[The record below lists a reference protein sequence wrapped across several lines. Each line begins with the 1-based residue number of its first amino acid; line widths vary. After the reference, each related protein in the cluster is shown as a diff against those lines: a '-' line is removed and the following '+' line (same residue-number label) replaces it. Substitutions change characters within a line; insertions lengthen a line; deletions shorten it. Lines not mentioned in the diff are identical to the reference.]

1 MKQRFRKWLSRESTE
16 IREFGFCIVG
26 VVLFK
31 ALDISAQRFDL
42 SALSLGYVA
51 FAIGISLLLTVLTD
65 TDTIPKDATP
75 EVRRKIVKRVAKRG
89 IAMGFAWQAALG
101 KIQELIE
108 L

>member
-31 ALDISAQRFDL
+31 ALDISGEQFDL
-42 SALSLGYVA
+42 NALSLGYVG
-51 FAIGISLLLTVLTD
+51 FAVGISLLLTVLTD
-65 TDTIPKDATP
+65 TDPIPKDATP